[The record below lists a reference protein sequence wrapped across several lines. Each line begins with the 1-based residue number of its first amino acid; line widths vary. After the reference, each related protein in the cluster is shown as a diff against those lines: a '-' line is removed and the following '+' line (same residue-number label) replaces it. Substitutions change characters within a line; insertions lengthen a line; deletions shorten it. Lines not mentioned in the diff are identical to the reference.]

1 MTAPVITAMVAAI
14 IIILQ
19 QILMLTVGLHRGRAG
34 IGVGFGEDQN
44 LERKI
49 RRHGNLAENA
59 ALFIATLA
67 LAEILGTPGI
77 IVMVFGAVFVSARIF
92 HALGM
97 GSLSGSHLADGGAV
111 FRMMRALGALGTVL
125 AGVALGGYLIYFL
138 SASTGIPI

>member
-1 MTAPVITAMVAAI
+1 MTAPVITAVLAGL

-19 QILMLTVGLHRGRAG
+19 QLLMVAVGLHRARAS

-67 LAEILGTPGI
+67 LAEILGAPQRVVLG
-77 IVMVFGAVFVSARIF
+77 FGAAFLVARLF

-97 GSLSGSHLADGGAV
+97 GSLSGSHLAEGGAV
-111 FRMMRALGALGTVL
+111 FKTMRTLGGFGTLLSGLALGA
-125 AGVALGGYLIYFL
+125 YLIYL
-138 SASTGIPI
+138 VAGLWG